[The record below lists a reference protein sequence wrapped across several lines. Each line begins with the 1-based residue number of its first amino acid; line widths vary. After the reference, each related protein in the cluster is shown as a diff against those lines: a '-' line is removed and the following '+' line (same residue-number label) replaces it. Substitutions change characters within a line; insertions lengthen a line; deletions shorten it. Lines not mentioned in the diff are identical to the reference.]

1 MGSETVRL
9 LNLIVANV
17 TSIVLQDVGFHRI
30 DLHDDDSIEVHFLPR
45 RVPLLGECLAASSLM
60 KLHESEIVAELQVPE
75 LTRK

>member
-1 MGSETVRL
+1 MRL

-30 DLHDDDSIEVHFLPR
+30 DLHDDDDSIEVHFLPR
-45 RVPLLGECLAASSLM
+45 RVPLLGECLVASSLM
-60 KLHESEIVAELQVPE
+60 KLHESEIVAELEVRE